1 MIKVEDLAKYNFA
14 DLTPSED
21 GTIALDA
28 VIEAARKQTRELAL
42 QDKDF
47 IDPIKVASKMEGS
60 AIERKRALKSM
71 RAKFGLELTN
81 TQMDE
86 MDIDAVLDLIH
97 SSSTAK
103 TSTDIKELQDKIIE
117 ANKKAQAAEE
127 ALSTKAAE
135 IEKQFAKKIAAK
147 EVDKQVLRKREN
159 EKMMISAERTLSM
172 FQLELKENGYHAH
185 LTDDNK
191 VKYTTDEAGQYAVLR
206 KDGTGLADTDYL
218 FDLFFDE
225 FKHKNNGSGAAGG
238 GGTPSG
244 GGQPSK
250 PMSDHMKRLQASF
263 NRPSR

>member
-1 MIKVEDLAKYNFA
+1 MIKAEDLAKYNFA
-14 DLTPSED
+14 DLTPQED
-21 GTIALDA
+21 GTIPLDA

-135 IEKQFAKKIAAK
+135 LQRQFATKLANK
-147 EVDKQVLRKREN
+147 ELEKQVLSVAAGDKLIIPASEALQLF
-159 EKMMISAERTLSM
+159 KLKLKDSGYFIGLSEAG
-172 FQLELKENGYHAH
+172 ELQITK
-185 LTDDNK
+185 
-191 VKYTTDEAGQYAVLR
+191 DEAGTYPVLR
-206 KDGTGLADTDYL
+206 TDGTGRATVQDLYDQYL
-218 FDLFFDE
+218 DAL
-225 FKHKNNGSGAAGG
+225 KQKNNGSGAPGG
-238 GGTPSG
+238 GSPSG
-244 GGQPSK
+244 GGQASK
-250 PMSDHMKRLQASF
+250 PMSEHMKRLQAQF